1 MTDAIKLA
9 IDALERAVQIS
20 DESKTTSDDVTQRQR
35 AIAALRA
42 QPDHSELVKKLRH
55 ECAHELH
62 FETSHL
68 LNEAADA
75 LEGKALGETT

>member
-42 QPDHSELVKKLRH
+42 QPDHSELVKRLNAAAIYPGGLH
-55 ECAHELH
+55 EAFGRDLCR
-62 FETSHL
+62 
-68 LNEAADA
+68 EASAA
-75 LEGKALGETT
+75 IGETME